1 MIIFNSLHN
10 FFSNSTYYNIS
21 DVYNMIIISW
31 RTGLC
36 MLSAITLEL
45 PAAADCTTIG
55 RAFNAESFGL
65 GLSVTVTAFN

>member
-1 MIIFNSLHN
+1 
-10 FFSNSTYYNIS
+10 
-21 DVYNMIIISW
+21 MIIISW